1 TVQAPA
7 IVTIDSK
14 TWIARR
20 GSRHR
25 DQGDDQAAAAGQ
37 HTRLERTGETQTST
51 PPERRR
57 HSSVITA
64 RKAPAPVNGDGPRRP
79 AIATARKPGSWR
91 SDVPDTAPEEHK
103 RRGKNSGC
111 RAP

>member
-1 TVQAPA
+1 MPIVTTTYRYKCPPRKRKPQTVQAPA

-37 HTRLERTGETQTST
+37 HTRLERTGEAQPST
-51 PPERRR
+51 PPDAGC
-57 HSSVITA
+57 HSSVTTA
-64 RKAPAPVNGDGPRRP
+64 GKTPQPAD
-79 AIATARKPGSWR
+79 
-91 SDVPDTAPEEHK
+91 DD
-103 RRGKNSGC
+103 
-111 RAP
+111 